1 MRSNAPVRGV
11 EDPQEGAGQ
20 TRAANAHILTVPMDM
35 GQMRTFPMPNDR
47 HGYFVDEALDFN
59 GEFLMAV
66 IQESLTLTRRYQLR
80 DMELQFYCN
89 GWELG

>member
-1 MRSNAPVRGV
+1 M
-11 EDPQEGAGQ
+11 
-20 TRAANAHILTVPMDM
+20 L
-35 GQMRTFPMPNDR
+35 NDR

-66 IQESLTLTRRYQLR
+66 IQESLILTRRYKLGN
-80 DMELQFYCN
+80 MELQFYCN